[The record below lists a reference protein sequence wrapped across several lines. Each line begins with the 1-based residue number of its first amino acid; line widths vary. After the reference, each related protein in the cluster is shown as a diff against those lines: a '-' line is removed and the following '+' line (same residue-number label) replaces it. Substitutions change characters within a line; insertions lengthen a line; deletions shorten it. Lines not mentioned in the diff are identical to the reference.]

1 MANRREKRCGSVIVV
16 QQTNYQYGVV
26 DAYTGVPIVPFG
38 KYSWID
44 AYDHG
49 LARVIVGKGA
59 EKKWGIINEQ
69 GVEVLPVIYDNIW
82 NFVNKNRDST
92 IVVLDNIT
100 SSVHFDALTTPGAIQ
115 GDDEPLELEDD
126 DYDLYEYDQY
136 GEFAGT
142 YAQDMMGYSDDEIYD
157 VFEGDP
163 DAYWNID

>member
-1 MANRREKRCGSVIVV
+1 MKKNRREKRYGNIIVI
-16 QQTNYQYGVV
+16 QRANNRYGVV
-26 DAYTGVPIVPFG
+26 DAKTGVPIVPFG

-49 LARVIVGKGA
+49 LARVIVNKGN

-69 GVEVLPVIYDNIW
+69 GVEVLPVKYDNIW
-82 NFVNKNRDST
+82 NFVNKNRNST
-92 IVVLDNIT
+92 LVILGIEACYVNL
-100 SSVHFDALTTPGAIQ
+100 DALAHR
-115 GDDEPLELEDD
+115 DDAQPWDSQCD
-126 DYDLYEYDQY
+126 DYDDSYQYDQY

-142 YAQDMMGYSDDEIYD
+142 YAQDVMGYSDDEIYD